1 MRVRL
6 GVAALLGALSLTL
19 APASASAVPRDF
31 YGVVPVND
39 LTGAEM
45 DRMGQAKVGVL
56 RMTTLWRTIEPNQ
69 GQYDFSS
76 IDPVV
81 GPAARNGIR
90 VLPVLY
96 GTPSWVEKDCAG
108 LSDSQCERVPPL
120 ATENAR
126 NQWQQFLRALAGRYG
141 PGGTFWHENPGIPP
155 VPITEWQIWNE
166 PSSSTYW
173 QPAPSAGRY
182 AKLVKLSH
190 AAIAGVHPGARI
202 VLAGL
207 FGTPQGDAASQNV
220 AWRYL
225 GRVYKS
231 KGIEKAF
238 DAIAL
243 HPYSPNLEGIEIQI
257 EKALAK
263 VDKNRDSGTE
273 ILITEIGWGSDPP
286 PGDKP
291 LIKGPEG
298 QAKLLQKSFRLL
310 RSHRNKWNIGGVVW
324 YAWQDPGFLLEGC
337 SFCSSA
343 GLFEED
349 GAAKPSWQSFVRF
362 TGGTP

>member
-19 APASASAVPRDF
+19 APAPASAVPRDF
-31 YGVVPVND
+31 YGVIPIRD
-39 LTGAEM
+39 LTASDI

-56 RMTTLWRTIEPNQ
+56 RLTTLWRAVEPSP
-69 GQYDFSS
+69 GQFDFANLDG
-76 IDPVV
+76 IV
-81 GPAARNGIR
+81 GQTARNGIR
-90 VLPVLY
+90 VLPFPY
-96 GTPSWVEKDCAG
+96 GTPSWVEKDCSG
-108 LSDSQCERVPPL
+108 LSESQCERVPPL

-126 NQWQQFLRALAGRYG
+126 NQWQQFLRVLVERYG
-141 PGGTFWHENPGIPP
+141 PGGAFWQANPDIPP

-166 PSSSTYW
+166 PSSPTYW
-173 QPAPSAGRY
+173 QPEPNAAKY
-182 AKLVKLSH
+182 AELVKLSH
-190 AAIAGVHPGARI
+190 AAITGADPGARI
-202 VLAGL
+202 LLAGL
-207 FGTPQGDAASQNV
+207 FGTPQGDLASKNV
-220 AWRYL
+220 MWKYL
-225 GRVYKS
+225 ARVYRQ

-238 DAIAL
+238 DAVAL
-243 HPYSPNLEGIEIQI
+243 HPYSPNLAGIEFQV
-257 EKALAK
+257 EKARK
-263 VDKNRDSGTE
+263 KIKKNNDSGTE

-286 PGDKP
+286 SGDKP
-291 LIKGPEG
+291 LIKGPDG

-310 RSHRNKWNIGGVVW
+310 RSHRNKWNLGGVVW

-349 GAAKPSWQSFVRF
+349 GTAKPSWQSFNAF

>member
-1 MRVRL
+1 MRLRL

-31 YGVVPVND
+31 YGVIPIND
-39 LTGAEM
+39 LTGSDI

-56 RMTTLWRTIEPNQ
+56 RLTTLWREFEPNP
-69 GQYDFSS
+69 GEYDFGRL
-76 IDPVV
+76 DGVV
-81 GPAARNGIR
+81 GQAARNGIR
-90 VLPVLY
+90 VLPVAY
-96 GTPSWVEKDCAG
+96 GTPNWVEKDCTG
-108 LSDSQCERVPPL
+108 LSESQCERVPPL

-126 NQWQQFLRALAGRYG
+126 NQWQQFLRVLVGRYG
-141 PGGTFWHENPGIPP
+141 RGGAFWQENPDIPP

-166 PSSSTYW
+166 PSSPTYW
-173 QPAPSAGRY
+173 QPAPNASHY
-182 AKLVKLSH
+182 AQLVKLSH
-190 AAIAGVHPGARI
+190 AAITDVDPGARVI
-202 VLAGL
+202 LAGL
-207 FGTPQGDAASQNV
+207 FGTPLGDAASQNV
-220 AWRYL
+220 AWKFI

-243 HPYSPNLEGIEIQI
+243 HPYSPNLEGIEIQV

-263 VDKNRDSGTE
+263 IKKNKDMRTE
-273 ILITEIGWGSDPP
+273 IMITEIGSGSDPP
-286 PGDKP
+286 SGDKP
-291 LIKGPEG
+291 LLKGPEG
-298 QAKLLQKSFRLL
+298 QAKLLKKSFKLL

-324 YAWQDPGFLLEGC
+324 YAWRDPGFLLEGC

-349 GAAKPSWQSFVRF
+349 GAAKPSLQSFVSF

>member
-1 MRVRL
+1 MRLRL

-31 YGVVPVND
+31 YGVTPIND
-39 LTGAEM
+39 LTGSDI
-45 DRMGQAKVGVL
+45 DRMGRANVGVL
-56 RMTTLWRTIEPNQ
+56 RLTTLWREFEPNP
-69 GQYDFSS
+69 GEYDFSRL
-76 IDPVV
+76 DGVV
-81 GPAARNGIR
+81 GQAARNGIR
-90 VLPVLY
+90 VLPFPY
-96 GTPSWVEKDCAG
+96 GTPSWVEKDCTG
-108 LSDSQCERVPPL
+108 LSESQCERVPPL

-141 PGGTFWHENPGIPP
+141 PGGAFWQENPDIPA

-166 PSSSTYW
+166 PSSPTHW
-173 QPAPSAGRY
+173 QPAPNASRY
-182 AKLVKLSH
+182 AQLVKLSH
-190 AAIAGVHPGARI
+190 AAITEVDPGARI

-207 FGTPQGDAASQNV
+207 FATPQGDAESQNV
-220 AWRYL
+220 AWKFI

-243 HPYSPNLEGIEIQI
+243 HPYSPNLEGIEIQV
-257 EKALAK
+257 EKALSK
-263 VDKNRDSGTE
+263 IKKNKDTGTE

-286 PGDKP
+286 SGDKP
-291 LIKGPEG
+291 LIRGPEG
-298 QAKLLQKSFRLL
+298 QAKLLKKSFKLL

-349 GAAKPSWQSFVRF
+349 GAAKPSLQSFVSF